1 MTTRSSRHS
10 PPSKAAQTD
19 RLKPDAHNARLHP
32 DRNQAL
38 IRESLTEV
46 GPFRSIAVD
55 ANNIIRAGNGVY
67 EQAQALGLKVRIV
80 DAQPDELIAVRR
92 KDLKGRKAERAALYD
107 NRAGELAEWNADV
120 IRELRDHDARMLAGI
135 FTDEELRAA
144 FAKLPGGAS
153 PSDVEFKQY
162 DEDVEREVQ
171 FVECPKCGHKF
182 AK

>member
-1 MTTRSSRHS
+1 MTV
-10 PPSKAAQTD
+10 KAAKKPPTKATTTQ

-38 IRESLTEV
+38 IRESLVEV

-55 ANNIIRAGNGVY
+55 ANNVIRAGNGVY

-80 DAQPDELIAVRR
+80 DATPDELIAVRR

-120 IRELRDHDARMLAGI
+120 IRELRDHDPRMLAGI
-135 FTDEELRAA
+135 FTDEELKAA
-144 FAKLPGGAS
+144 FAKLPGGES
-153 PSDVEFKQY
+153 LSDVEFKQY
-162 DEDVEREVQ
+162 DEDVAGEVQ
-171 FVECPKCGHKF
+171 FIECPKCGHKF